1 MSATSHPTPRVHD
14 IFWPRASPAAKKL
27 LKTPGLELTYQA
39 RGALLRACE
48 ELAAG
53 STRRSILVPAYHCPS
68 GITPALMA
76 GLTPVYYRI
85 RRDLSIDYED
95 LLKKAD
101 GDTCVVLVI
110 HFFGIEADLKPLAAL
125 RASGV
130 KLIEDWSHSFLQG
143 DLPELA
149 GGADS
154 DYRLYS
160 FWKLLPSGVG
170 GGLMRS
176 NARME
181 GAREPL
187 VAAPLRQRIVNFKLL
202 LEEALQH
209 GPRGLARS
217 AFAAIEAVR
226 LALKPGQPMPPSAR
240 VPSEPVAGEARY
252 PVDRRLAGSAMP
264 PLARKIIEAYDHAW
278 VARRRRS
285 NFRRYAELL
294 QSRGPLKL
302 LYASL
307 PDKTC
312 PWVFPVL
319 LEGRDSIDH
328 LWRAQGVALHTFGI
342 YLHSSLFE
350 RTDQATVD
358 DALYLATHLLCL
370 AIHQDVPEGG
380 IERSADIIQSSLLE
394 HG

>member
-14 IFWPRASPAAKKL
+14 LFWPRRSPAAEKL

-39 RGALLRACE
+39 RGGLLRACKE
-48 ELAAG
+48 IAAG
-53 STRRSILVPAYHCPS
+53 TTKRSILVPAYHCPS

-76 GLTPVYYRI
+76 GLNPVYYRI

-101 GDTCVVLVI
+101 GDTCAVLVI

-125 RASGV
+125 RSSGV

-143 DLPELA
+143 EVPELA
-149 GGADS
+149 GSADS

-170 GGLMRS
+170 GGLVRS
-176 NARME
+176 PAR
-181 GAREPL
+181 REAHVEAL
-187 VAAPLRQRIVNFKLL
+187 VAAPLRQRVVNFKHL

-217 AFAAIEAVR
+217 AFAAIEALR
-226 LALKPGQPMPPSAR
+226 LALKPRRSEAPPVKA
-240 VPSEPVAGEARY
+240 PTEPLAGEARY
-252 PVDRRLAGSAMP
+252 PVDLRLADSAMP
-264 PLARKIIEAYDHAW
+264 PLARKIIEAYDHAS
-278 VARRRRS
+278 VTRCRRS

-294 QSRGPLKL
+294 QSKGPLKL
-302 LYASL
+302 LYSSL
-307 PDKTC
+307 PGKTC

-328 LWRAQGVALHTFGI
+328 RWRAQGVALHTFGI

-358 DALYLATHLLCL
+358 DALYLASHLLCL

-380 IERSADIIQSSLLE
+380 IDRSVNIIQSSLLE
-394 HG
+394 QG